1 MVDVTELVFY
11 HLAMSLALI
20 FSEARLVVA
29 RRIVRQ
35 PDNLKLVGSNRV
47 GYLDLV
53 LLLSCPTFYLNYAVS

>member
-11 HLAMSLALI
+11 HLAMSLALF

-29 RRIVRQ
+29 RRIERQ
-35 PDNLKLVGSNRV
+35 PNNLKVVDSNHV

-53 LLLSCPTFYLNYAVS
+53 LFLSCPTFNLNYAVS

>member
-11 HLAMSLALI
+11 HLAMSLALF

-29 RRIVRQ
+29 QRIERQ
-35 PDNLKLVGSNRV
+35 LNNLKLVGSNHV

-53 LLLSCPTFYLNYAVS
+53 LLLSCPPNCILR